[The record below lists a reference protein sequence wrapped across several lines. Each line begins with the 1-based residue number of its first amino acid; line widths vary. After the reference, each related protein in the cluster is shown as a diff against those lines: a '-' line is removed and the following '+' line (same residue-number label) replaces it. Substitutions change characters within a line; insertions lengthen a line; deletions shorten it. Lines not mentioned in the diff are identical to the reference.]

1 MSRPAYQQLYEKLR
15 QEIISG
21 VLPFGS
27 RLPGKRA
34 LAEQYHLSVITV
46 AHALDLLAEEGYVSL
61 RERSGCFVSFQISD
75 PFLGS
80 EPSESVLPSPS
91 ETPSSADVEGFPFS
105 VLARTIRR
113 VLAENAG
120 NILLKTPGQGLL
132 PLRQAISR
140 YLARARG
147 IWAEPEQI
155 FLGAGAEYL
164 YGLLAEL
171 LGRDRIWAIESPSYE
186 KIRQV
191 YAARNIRLEY
201 LPLGSDGLLS
211 APLWQSEASVLHV
224 SPYRSFPSDVT
235 ATASKRAEYLRWAEQ
250 KDRFLIEDDYESEFS
265 VQQRPMETLYSQSSR
280 ACVIYLN
287 TFSRTIS
294 SALRAGYM
302 VLPTDLLPLCRE
314 RIGFYSCTVPAFEQY
329 VLTDLLDSGDFER
342 HIRRVRRR
350 LRETRV

>member
-61 RERSGCFVSFQISD
+61 RERSGCFVFFQISD

-224 SPYRSFPSDVT
+224 SPYRSYPSDVT

-302 VLPTDLLPLCRE
+302 VLPIDLLPLCRE